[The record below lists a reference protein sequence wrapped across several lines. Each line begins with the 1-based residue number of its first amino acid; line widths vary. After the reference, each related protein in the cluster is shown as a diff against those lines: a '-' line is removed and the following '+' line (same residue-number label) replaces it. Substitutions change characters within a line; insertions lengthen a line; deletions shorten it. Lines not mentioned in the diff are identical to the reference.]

1 MRGGVKV
8 PSHSSLEPLVKRLL
22 IFLILLSLQGAL
34 PAVAALRSQTNKS
47 INAISAA
54 WSVQAVGQ
62 GLSPTNTEYTINWG
76 VNSGTAYSFFT
87 FRNTGQLTV
96 TGFTST
102 ITQTSTQSNG
112 KVGETYFDLCQNGTW
127 NSTTNTCSGTIV
139 NVGKASD
146 LTLSFTNL
154 SLTSASELNMRA
166 RTAPNVQNR
175 YTTTLSVSVT
185 RSQVRSGITINS

>member
-1 MRGGVKV
+1 MK
-8 PSHSSLEPLVKRLL
+8 K
-22 IFLILLSLQGAL
+22 FLILALVFSFQGVF
-34 PAVAALRSQTNKS
+34 PAVAALNSQVSKS
-47 INAISAA
+47 INAISAT

-62 GLSPTNTEYTINWG
+62 GLSPTNSEYTINWG
-76 VNSGTAYSFFT
+76 VNSGTAYSVFT

-96 TGFTST
+96 IGFTST

-146 LTLSFTNL
+146 INLTFTGL
-154 SLTSASELNMRA
+154 SLTSGAELNMRA

-175 YTTTLSVSVT
+175 YTTTISVSVT
-185 RSQVRSGITINS
+185 RSQVRSSTTINS